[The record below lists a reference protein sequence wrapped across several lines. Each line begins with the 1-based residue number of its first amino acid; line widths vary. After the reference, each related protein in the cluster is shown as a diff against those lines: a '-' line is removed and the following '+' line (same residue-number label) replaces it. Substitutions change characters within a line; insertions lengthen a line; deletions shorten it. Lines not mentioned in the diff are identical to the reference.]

1 MDGSSQA
8 PTIQPEPSVRPSG
21 RPVVQI
27 YPAIDIQHGRLARA
41 QGAAAT
47 ADPIALA
54 KAWLA
59 QGASWL
65 HVVDLD
71 RAYGTGRDNDAW
83 VRAICALAGG
93 RVQLGGQ
100 LRDATQ
106 VADALRLGAARA
118 VVASATAADAAAL
131 ARITAAVP
139 PGKLA
144 VNVDLRAGRL
154 AVRGSEAAPD
164 LTPQQ
169 LVRQAVDHGIR
180 VAVCRDL
187 DRDGA
192 LQGANLASAAALLGQ
207 GAAIVVAGGVGSA
220 ADLRTARE
228 AGMDGAIVGRALY
241 EGRLTLEEALAC
253 SR

>member
-1 MDGSSQA
+1 
-8 PTIQPEPSVRPSG
+8 VL
-21 RPVVQI
+21 I

-41 QGAAAT
+41 RGAPGP
-47 ADPIALA
+47 ADPVAIAE
-54 KAWLA
+54 AWLA

-71 RAYGTGRDNDAW
+71 RAYGTGRDNDAL
-83 VRAICALAGG
+83 VRAICALGG
-93 RVQLGGQ
+93 ARVQLGGQ
-100 LRDATQ
+100 LRDARQ
-106 VADALRLGAARA
+106 LADALRCGAARA
-118 VVASATAADAAAL
+118 VVATAAAADAATL

-139 PGKLA
+139 PAELA

-154 AVRGSEAAPD
+154 AVRDSAPAPAV
-164 LTPQQ
+164 TPRQ
-169 LVRQAVDHGIR
+169 LVRRAVEHGIR

-192 LQGANLASAAALLGQ
+192 LEGADVASAAALLGQ
-207 GAAIVVAGGVGSA
+207 GAAVVVAGGVGSA
-220 ADLRTARE
+220 ADIRAARE
-228 AGMDGAIVGRALY
+228 AGLDGAIVGRALY